1 MPEFLTFSAVVC
13 ELNPLHFG
21 HLSLL
26 DAARR
31 RSAGVVCIMSGH
43 FVQRGEPAIL
53 DKWART
59 RLALA
64 AGADLVAELPP
75 PWACAGAERFAQGGV
90 ALAGSLAGVGQLFFG
105 SEKADPAAIT
115 RAARALLSPG
125 FSQAL
130 ARQPD
135 TGASFARRRQQ
146 ALEGLIGG
154 DAALLG
160 SPNAALGVEYTKA
173 ILGMGL
179 PLRPVAIPRT
189 GAAHDRPA
197 APGETLSASQLRG
210 KILAGESLRGFAPG
224 FTCQALEEEKRAGR
238 CPASLAYLERPIL
251 ARLRGMAP
259 EEFARLPDISE
270 GLENRLYKYARQACS
285 LEELYALVKTK
296 RYTHARIRR
305 LVMAAF
311 LGFSGDLP
319 ALPPYLP
326 VLGMTARG
334 AALLKGCSLPVV
346 TRLADVSRLPPASQA
361 LYSLCAQADD
371 LYALSTPSPQPCGRG
386 QREKVIK
393 M

>member
-1 MPEFLTFSAVVC
+1 MPEFLMFSAVVG

-43 FVQRGEPAIL
+43 FVQRGGPAIL

-179 PLRPVAIPRT
+179 PLRPVPIPRT
-189 GAAHDRPA
+189 GAAHDQPA
-197 APGETLSASQLRG
+197 APGEYLSASQLRG
-210 KILAGESLRGFAPG
+210 KILAGESLRGFVPG

-251 ARLRGMAP
+251 ARLRGMA
-259 EEFARLPDISE
+259 
-270 GLENRLYKYARQACS
+270 RQACS

-311 LGFSGDLP
+311 LGFTGDLP

-346 TRLADVSRLPPASQA
+346 TRLADVSRLPPAAQA